1 MTEFTIGSQN
11 AGAIQNVGGDL
22 TMGDVTIAASW
33 DAAAVRRELEQLEAE
48 AARAPLPE
56 AGRVAVDEALAEATA
71 EAAKKAPD
79 RGRIALLVQ
88 RATEILGQ
96 AGALAET
103 GSGLVKSLQ
112 RTATVLGPAGKALLA
127 LLPIL

>member
-1 MTEFTIGSQN
+1 MTEFTIGAQN
-11 AGAIQNVGGDL
+11 AGLIQNVGGDL
-22 TMGDVTIAASW
+22 TMGDVTVAASW

-48 AARAPLPE
+48 AARVPLPE
-56 AGRVAVDEALAEATA
+56 PARVEVDEALAEAAA
-71 EAAKKAPD
+71 ESAKKAPD
-79 RGRIALLVQ
+79 RGRIAQLVQ

-96 AGALAET
+96 AGALAEA
-103 GSGLVKSLQ
+103 GSGLVTSLQ

>member
-11 AGAIQNVGGDL
+11 AGVIQNVGGDL
-22 TMGDVTIAASW
+22 TMGDVTVAASW
-33 DAAAVRRELEQLEAE
+33 DPAAVRRELEQLEAE
-48 AARAPLPE
+48 AARVPLPE
-56 AGRVAVDEALAEATA
+56 TARVAVDEALAEAAA
-71 EAAKKAPD
+71 ESSKKAPD
-79 RGRIALLVQ
+79 RGRIAQLVQ

-96 AGALAET
+96 AGALAEA

-112 RTATVLGPAGKALLA
+112 QTATVLGPAGKALLA

>member
-11 AGAIQNVGGDL
+11 AGSIQNVGGDL
-22 TMGDVTIAASW
+22 SMGDVTIAAAW

-48 AARAPLPE
+48 AARFPLPE
-56 AGRVAVDEALAEATA
+56 AQRVAVDEALAEAAA
-71 EAAKKAPD
+71 ESAKKTPD
-79 RGRIALLVQ
+79 RGRIARLVQ
-88 RATEILGQ
+88 QATETFGQ
-96 AGALAET
+96 AGALAEA

-127 LLPIL
+127 LLPVL